1 MSKVQTIVLAAGK
14 GTRMKSDVP
23 KVMHQVCGKPLI
35 LHVLDV
41 VRSIGSL
48 KTFVVL
54 GHGIDQVK
62 AILPSGNVAIEQK
75 KLLGTADA
83 VKSAARFL
91 KNFKNDVVVLCGD
104 TPLLRPKT
112 IEKLISQHR
121 QSKAVCTVLTA
132 MVEDPKGYGRIVRNT
147 KDFVVAIREE
157 KDASEAEK
165 EIREIN
171 VGIYCFRAPELLK
184 FLPKIKVN
192 ALKGEYYLTD
202 IIDLFAQNHFKVDA
216 LVTDDWKEGLGVNT
230 RSDLASAQAVIRK
243 RILDKLMENGVTI
256 EDPATTYIA
265 ADVEIGQD
273 TIIKPFTFIEENVVI
288 GKKCVIGPFARLRPG
303 TRLSN
308 EVEIGNFTEVSRTHV
323 GNKTLMKHFSF
334 LGDARVGN
342 NVNIGAGTVTANY
355 DGKNKNIT
363 TIEDGA
369 FIGSDS
375 ILVAPVSIGKKAMV
389 GAGSVVPK
397 NKNVPAGKIAVGIP
411 ARVIAKRKK

>member
-1 MSKVQTIVLAAGK
+1 MRKVQTIVLAAGK

-23 KVMHQVCGKPLI
+23 KVLHKVCGKPLI

-48 KTFVVL
+48 KTFVIL

-62 AILPSGNVAIEQK
+62 AILPSGTMAIEQK

-91 KNFKNDVVVLCGD
+91 KGFQNDVIVLCGD
-104 TPLLRPKT
+104 TPLLRTET
-112 IEKLISQHR
+112 IEKLISQHHK
-121 QSKAVCTVLTA
+121 SKAVCTVLTA
-132 MVEDPKGYGRIVRNT
+132 IVEDPKGYGRIVRNT
-147 KDFVVAIREE
+147 KDVIVAIREE

-165 EIREIN
+165 KIREIN
-171 VGIYCFRAPELLK
+171 VGIYCFRSSELLR
-184 FLPKIKVN
+184 FLNKIKVN
-192 ALKGEYYLTD
+192 PLKGEYYLTD
-202 IIDLFAQNHFKVDA
+202 IIDLFAQNHLKVSA

-230 RSDLASAQAVIRK
+230 RCDLASVQAIIRK
-243 RILDKLMENGVTI
+243 RILDKLMEDGVTI

-265 ADVEIGQD
+265 ADVKIGYD
-273 TIIKPFTFIEENVVI
+273 TVIKPFTFIEEDVVI

-303 TRLSN
+303 TRLAD
-308 EVEIGNFTEVSRTHV
+308 EVEIGNFTEISRTHI
-323 GNKTLMKHFSF
+323 GSKTLMKHFSF
-334 LGDARVGN
+334 LGDARIGSG
-342 NVNIGAGTVTANY
+342 VNIGAGTVTANY
-355 DGKNKNIT
+355 DGKSKNIT

-375 ILVAPVSIGKKAMV
+375 VLVAPVSIGKKAMV
-389 GAGSVVPK
+389 GAGSVVTK
-397 NKNVPAGKIAVGIP
+397 NKNVPAGKIAVGVP